1 MVARIKK
8 RRLSA
13 YYTFWRSGQ
22 PIIVSIR
29 KQPTPVNVL
38 RHDANVN
45 ACASP
50 SHDNS
55 CNGPDS
61 SQRTELALKI
71 CIKRYRFFFT
81 LQPDVGISFY
91 SSFLSS
97 WKMNIRAMMIKGKS
111 QPPCATVMVSR
122 DIPGTS
128 SVRNISKYG
137 KRTSQQKNKQDIL
150 LHSGCF
156 CVVYL
161 FIADSSLR

>member
-1 MVARIKK
+1 MVVQIKK

-13 YYTFWRSGQ
+13 YYTYWRSGQ

-29 KQPTPVNVL
+29 KQPTPVNAL
-38 RHDANVN
+38 RHTANVN

-71 CIKRYRFFFT
+71 CIQRYRFFFT

-97 WKMNIRAMMIKGKS
+97 WKMNIRTMMIKGKS
-111 QPPCATVMVSR
+111 QPHVPPSWY
-122 DIPGTS
+122 PG
-128 SVRNISKYG
+128 ISQG
-137 KRTSQQKNKQDIL
+137 RPRSEISANTGNVPPNKRTSKIY
-150 LHSGCF
+150 F
-156 CVVYL
+156 
-161 FIADSSLR
+161 FIAVVFVSFISLSPILP

>member
-71 CIKRYRFFFT
+71 CIQRYRFFFHFAT
-81 LQPDVGISFY
+81 GRGYF
-91 SSFLSS
+91 FLL
-97 WKMNIRAMMIKGKS
+97 
-111 QPPCATVMVSR
+111 V
-122 DIPGTS
+122 
-128 SVRNISKYG
+128 
-137 KRTSQQKNKQDIL
+137 L
-150 LHSGCF
+150 F
-156 CVVYL
+156 VVVENEYQG
-161 FIADSSLR
+161 DDD